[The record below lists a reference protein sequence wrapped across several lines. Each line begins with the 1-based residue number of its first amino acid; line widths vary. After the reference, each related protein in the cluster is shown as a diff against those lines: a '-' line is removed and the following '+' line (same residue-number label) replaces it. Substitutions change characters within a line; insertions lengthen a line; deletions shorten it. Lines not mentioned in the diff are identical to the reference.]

1 MAGNVMAPSAFDE
14 KEPPRWAFWRYGRLA
29 YQMICAHQRDC
40 VEAHSKTAEAMST
53 QADSIERVETKIG
66 IVSTQVNDVFQTVR
80 AFAEMQP
87 ELKTSVTRARDRRA
101 VGEFF
106 AFWGKIVAAVLT
118 GGAAVL
124 AIGVWL
130 VPYVRAWVG

>member
-29 YQMICAHQRDC
+29 YRMICAHQQDC
-40 VEAHSKTAEAMST
+40 VEAHEKT
-53 QADSIERVETKIG
+53 ADSIGRVERGLSI
-66 IVSTQVNDVFQTVR
+66 ISTQVNDVLQAVN
-80 AFAEMQP
+80 AFSEMQP

-106 AFWGKIVAAVLT
+106 SFWGKIVAAVLT